1 MLRSDCG
8 DFDFGR
14 RDLLLDGKEFL
25 SKRISV
31 SNPSYFNLDSFQKW
45 IYSAGRCS
53 AGFDTILAG
62 SLYLLGIFHDVVSV
76 PSEHFFL
83 LSLLS

>member
-14 RDLLLDGKEFL
+14 RDLLLEGKEFL

-31 SNPSYFNLDSFQKW
+31 SNPSYFNLDSFKKW

-53 AGFDTILAG
+53 TSFDTILAG
-62 SLYLLGIFHDVVSV
+62 SLYLLGIFMM
-76 PSEHFFL
+76 
-83 LSLLS
+83 